1 MCLVTDEF
9 GVPLPTLARA
19 RSNAPRWT
27 RPRKGEVPTES
38 AHRSKGASERRETS
52 RASDGTTH
60 EAFCVRDADA
70 FSRAHRR
77 STSADAGFD
86 FHDVSR
92 NAGSVPKTPTSRDNF
107 WDFRARCDADA
118 SDDARVDDGKDDD
131 DDAFARFGR
140 LTRRSIER
148 AMRERG
154 CSALE
159 ALARLSRED
168 A

>member
-19 RSNAPRWT
+19 RASASEWT
-27 RPRKGEVPTES
+27 RPRKGEVPTEPET
-38 AHRSKGASERRETS
+38 RSKGAPERRETS
-52 RASDGTTH
+52 RASDGTTSD
-60 EAFCVRDADA
+60 ASVSRDDDA
-70 FSRAHRR
+70 RSRTHRR
-77 STSADAGFD
+77 STSADEGFD
-86 FHDVSR
+86 FYFDAVSR
-92 NAGSVPKTPTSRDNF
+92 DVPKTTPTSRDDF
-107 WDFRARCDADA
+107 WDFRARRDADA
-118 SDDARVDDGKDDD
+118 NADAVDDGDD
-131 DDAFARFGR
+131 FARFGR